1 MTWLLALLLWQS
13 APTPGGESALRN
25 ALRDTGAIRLPPGE
39 YQITREI
46 ELRPNSH
53 DLVIDGGGATL
64 RLAPNFIGRAA
75 FVCLNGRNIV
85 FRNLTIEGNRD
96 TSPKSAE
103 LAPAD
108 VAFSRF
114 TTSNGLLIDESTGVR
129 VDASRFT
136 RIAGFAVLVNHSRQ
150 VRLAGVHV
158 DDSGSLNRRHRN
170 NSTGG
175 ILLEEGSSDFEITG
189 CELTNVAGNGIW
201 THSLYTS
208 PRNSK
213 GLISGNKILRVA
225 RDAIQVGHATGV
237 TVVHNAG
244 AEIGYPVEAVDVENL
259 ATPVAIDTA
268 GNVDASVYRD
278 NHFEEVNGKC
288 IDLDGFHDGEVSG
301 NSCANHEP
309 RTAYPQ
315 GNFGIVLNNSNPD
328 MRSKNVRILENT
340 IDGWLYGGIVVIG
353 TGHTIRGN
361 HLLRLNLAHCNDEA
375 ARFGCLYLG
384 GEPDVLRSGIYL
396 RKGNHRPD
404 PASGNH
410 IDNNEISGYGMSRYC
425 IAAGPGVA
433 IQANVIERN
442 DCTDEGD
449 VLARQ

>member
-13 APTPGGESALRN
+13 TGGGEPALRR
-25 ALRDTGAIRLPPGE
+25 ALQATGTVHLPPGVYE
-39 YQITREI
+39 ITREI

-53 DLVIDGGGATL
+53 DLVIDGTGATL
-64 RLAPNFIGRAA
+64 RLGPNFIGRAA
-75 FVCLNGRNIV
+75 FVCLNGRNIA
-85 FRNLTIEGNRD
+85 FRNLTVEGNRD
-96 TSPKSAE
+96 TSSKSAE
-103 LAPAD
+103 LAPSD

-114 TTSNGLLIDESTGVR
+114 TVGNGLLIDESNGVN
-129 VDASRFT
+129 VDASHFAH
-136 RIAGFAVLVNHSRQ
+136 IAGFAVLVNHSRQ
-150 VRLAGVHV
+150 VHITGVHV
-158 DDSGSLNRRHRN
+158 ADSGSENLRHRN

-175 ILLEEGSSDFEITG
+175 ILLEEGTSGFEVTG
-189 CELTNVAGNGIW
+189 CELTNVRGNGIW

-208 PRNSK
+208 PRNTK
-213 GLISGNKILRVA
+213 GHISGNKIVHVG
-225 RDAIQVGHATGV
+225 RDAIQVGHATDI
-237 TVVHNAG
+237 TVEHNAG
-244 AEIGYPVEAVDVENL
+244 AEIGYPVETVDVESR

-268 GNVDASVYRD
+268 GNVDASTYRD

-309 RTAYPQ
+309 RTSYPQ

-328 MRSKNVRILENT
+328 MRSKNVRIVDNT

-404 PASGNH
+404 PATGNH
-410 IDNNEISGYGMSRYC
+410 IENNEISGYGMSHHC
-425 IAAGPGVA
+425 IGVGPGVA
-433 IQANVIERN
+433 VQSNVIDGNE
-442 DCTDEGD
+442 CTDEGD
-449 VLARQ
+449 VVARQ